1 MKPVL
6 LRLGVALALSFAGF
20 FYSHLRTRRIRPR
33 SPGDCTSP
41 RQEIVSGGVA
51 LIHEENDE
59 DARNLSVDFSF
70 SKNHPGEE
78 EGLLLPEFNNLVF
91 EEFGNT
97 APDTKMV
104 PPAREVEPTMSFA
117 KTADRDKEEEILKLR
132 NMVQVLQERERNLE
146 SQLLEY
152 YGLKEQEST
161 VKELQ
166 NRLKASAMETKLLNL
181 RIESLKVDKQKLEA
195 KLADHSKVAS
205 ELESAQAKIKLL
217 TKKIKSDEEHAKK
230 HLASLQQS
238 VAKLQNLEQATAT
251 DDVNDQKIQ
260 LNLQKMMELETK
272 MEELTRENSRLV
284 QEKSELTRRLESAQ
298 NLAASRLDPQE
309 AQAKQEANER
319 LRQENDDLNKEIE
332 RLQANRCADVEE
344 LVYLKWI
351 NACLRY
357 ELRNYQA
364 PAGKTVA
371 KDLSKT
377 LSPRSEEKA
386 KQLILE
392 YANTDQGR
400 ADRSSLLDF
409 DYDNW
414 SSSQDSNLTESG
426 DFDDSSFDF
435 SSASRTHSTS
445 KSKFLS
451 KLRKL
456 VFGKDG
462 RKNDR
467 ASSVD
472 RTPGYATSRRE
483 ESVSAGS
490 FEEMMGTHFHDTPS
504 SHHNS
509 AVSPTDLSGIEARM
523 DERRKTLDF
532 AYAPQNIYRG
542 SLDIPRPRHLSLEDI
557 NMVTPIRRNSDVGSL
572 RYYRTMVLK
581 EGNVDDNLHD
591 NSIDAAEKSEL
602 AKYAMA
608 LRGSHGN
615 AGSHKRSVSYI

>member
-1 MKPVL
+1 M
-6 LRLGVALALSFAGF
+6 AWSYIAF
-20 FYSHLRTRRIRPR
+20 FW
-33 SPGDCTSP
+33 
-41 RQEIVSGGVA
+41 Q
-51 LIHEENDE
+51 E
-59 DARNLSVDFSF
+59 DARNLSVNIDYPVANFSF
-70 SKNHPGEE
+70 SKNHPAEE

-91 EEFGNT
+91 EEFENA

-104 PPAREVEPTMSFA
+104 PPVREVEPTMSFA
-117 KTADRDKEEEILKLR
+117 KTADRDEEEEILKLR

-251 DDVNDQKIQ
+251 DDG
-260 LNLQKMMELETK
+260 
-272 MEELTRENSRLV
+272 ENSRLV

-298 NLAASRLDPQE
+298 DLAASRLDPQE
-309 AQAKQEANER
+309 AQAKQEANEC
-319 LRQENDDLNKEIE
+319 LRQENYDLNKEIE

-377 LSPRSEEKA
+377 LSPRSEEKT

-392 YANTDQGR
+392 YANNDQGR
-400 ADRSSLLDF
+400 ADMSSLLDF

-435 SSASRTHSTS
+435 SSASRTHGTS

-456 VFGKDG
+456 VLGKDG

-472 RTPGYATSRRE
+472 RTPRYATSRRA

-581 EGNVDDNLHD
+581 EDNVDDNLHD
-591 NSIDAAEKSEL
+591 NSIDAVEKSEL

-608 LRGSHGN
+608 LKGSHGN